1 MKVIADTNVLVRA
14 IVEDEPKQSALA
26 QQLLLNADLV
36 AISAVALCELCW
48 ILARSYR
55 IARMDIIAAIQG
67 LISSENVVVDASA
80 VEAGLAVINA
90 GGDFA
95 DGIIA
100 DHGQWLGGDVFAS
113 FDERALKVLEK
124 AGRAV
129 ACQRTLPEQFIATR
143 ESWRVLCRT
152 GLLSRLRPRE

>member
-1 MKVIADTNVLVRA
+1 MKIIADTNVLVRA
-14 IVEDEPKQSALA
+14 LVEDDPRQSALA
-26 QQLLLNADLV
+26 QQLLVNADLV
-36 AISAVALCELCW
+36 AIPAVTLCKVCW
-48 ILARSYR
+48 VLARSYK
-55 IARMDIIAAIQG
+55 IARSDVIAAIRG

-80 VEAGLAVINA
+80 VEAGLAVMNA

-100 DHGQWLGGDVFAS
+100 DHGQWLGGEVFAS

-129 ACQRTLPEQFIATR
+129 YLPGETR
-143 ESWRVLCRT
+143 
-152 GLLSRLRPRE
+152 

>member
-1 MKVIADTNVLVRA
+1 MNVVADTNVLVRA
-14 IVEDEPKQSALA
+14 LMEDEPKQSSFA
-26 QQLLLNADLV
+26 QELLLNADLV
-36 AISAVALCELCW
+36 AIPAVVLCELCW
-48 ILARSYR
+48 VLTRSYK
-55 IARMDIIAAIQG
+55 IARADIMATIQS

-80 VEAGLAVINA
+80 VEAGLAIMDA

-113 FDERALKVLEK
+113 FDEQAVKLLEK

-129 ACQRTLPEQFIATR
+129 YLPN
-143 ESWRVLCRT
+143 
-152 GLLSRLRPRE
+152 GSR

>member
-1 MKVIADTNVLVRA
+1 MKIIADTNVLVRA
-14 IVEDEPKQSALA
+14 LVEDDPRQSALA
-26 QQLLLNADLV
+26 EQLLVNADLV
-36 AISAVALCELCW
+36 AIPAVTLCEVCW
-48 ILARSYR
+48 VLSRTYKIGRS
-55 IARMDIIAAIQG
+55 DVVAAIRD

-80 VEAGLAVINA
+80 VEAGLAVMNA

-100 DHGQWLGGDVFAS
+100 DHGQWLGGEVFAS

-129 ACQRTLPEQFIATR
+129 YLPGETR
-143 ESWRVLCRT
+143 
-152 GLLSRLRPRE
+152 

>member
-1 MKVIADTNVLVRA
+1 MKIIADTNVLVRA
-14 IVEDEPKQSALA
+14 LVEDDPKQSALA
-26 QQLLLNADLV
+26 QQLLVSADLV
-36 AISAVALCELCW
+36 AIPAVVLCEVCW
-48 ILARSYR
+48 VLARSYK
-55 IARMDIIAAIQG
+55 IARADVVAAIQG

-80 VEAGLAVINA
+80 VEAGLAVMNA

-100 DHGQWLGGDVFAS
+100 DHGQWLGGEVFVS

-129 ACQRTLPEQFIATR
+129 HLP
-143 ESWRVLCRT
+143 
-152 GLLSRLRPRE
+152 GG

>member
-1 MKVIADTNVLVRA
+1 MKIIVDTNILVRVL
-14 IVEDEPKQSALA
+14 VEDEPKQSSVA

-36 AISAVALCELCW
+36 AIPAIALCELCW
-48 ILARSYR
+48 VLARSYK
-55 IARMDIIAAIQG
+55 IARTDIIAAIQG
-67 LISSENVVVDASA
+67 LISSENVVIDASA
-80 VEAGLAVINA
+80 VEAGLAVMNA

-113 FDERALKVLEK
+113 FDERAIKVLEK

-129 ACQRTLPEQFIATR
+129 YLP
-143 ESWRVLCRT
+143 
-152 GLLSRLRPRE
+152 GDPR

>member
-1 MKVIADTNVLVRA
+1 MKIIADTNVLVRA
-14 IVEDEPKQSALA
+14 LVEDDPRQSALA
-26 QQLLLNADLV
+26 QQLLVNADLV
-36 AISAVALCELCW
+36 AIPAVTLCEVCW
-48 ILARSYR
+48 VLARSYK
-55 IARMDIIAAIQG
+55 IARSDVIAAIRG

-80 VEAGLAVINA
+80 VEAGLAVMNA

-100 DHGQWLGGDVFAS
+100 DHGQWLGGEVFAS

-129 ACQRTLPEQFIATR
+129 YLPGETR
-143 ESWRVLCRT
+143 
-152 GLLSRLRPRE
+152 